1 MDIARPQRCPLL
13 RLWYVLTS
21 FMFVIATAARAQQST
36 EPDTVRFGM
45 STALSGPAA
54 NLGHDMRAGVL
65 AAFEQANRAAPR
77 TGKPR
82 IELTVLDDGYEP
94 TRCAP
99 AVRRL
104 ITEHRVIALV
114 GDVGTPT
121 AVVAVPICRETG
133 TLYIGAF
140 TGAGLL
146 RPEPPDPII
155 FNFRASYEEE
165 IAAMVE
171 ALVDIG
177 GLLPSEI
184 GFFTQRDA
192 YGDTGYLGG
201 VKALCRR
208 GLPQSGPDS
217 KPLHARYERNT
228 TAVESAVAEFIIAR
242 PRAVIMVGAYA
253 PTAAFVR
260 LCKESGYSPIFL
272 SVSFV
277 GPESLARSLGDL
289 GDGVIVTQVV
299 PTLDSNAPV
308 LEDLSQALSA
318 LPDDLRSEPTLGSLE
333 GYIVGCI
340 VVSAL
345 NHCEPPYT
353 ADHLAAALQSLGEFD
368 IGLNVTLRL
377 SPDDH
382 QASHTVWPSIINNGK
397 LVRFSWTNLPA
408 VLERCGDSIILEEG
422 HAGP

>member
-1 MDIARPQRCPLL
+1 MGAHARQ
-13 RLWYVLTS
+13 
-21 FMFVIATAARAQQST
+21 
-36 EPDTVRFGM
+36 EPGPHVVHFGM

-65 AAFEQANRAAPR
+65 AAFNQSNLTA
-77 TGKPR
+77 TGVGRPR

-94 TRCAP
+94 ARCAT
-99 AVRRL
+99 AVRSL

-146 RPEPPDPII
+146 RPDPPDPII

-165 IAAMVE
+165 TASMVD

-177 GLLPSEI
+177 GLSPSDI

-192 YGDTGYLGG
+192 YGDAGYQGG
-201 VKALCRR
+201 LKALRGR
-208 GLPQSGPDS
+208 GLPRSGPDS

-228 TAVESAVAEFIIAR
+228 TAVESAVAEFLIAR
-242 PRAVIMVGAYA
+242 PKAVIMVGAYA
-253 PTAAFVR
+253 PTATFVR
-260 LCKESGYSPIFL
+260 LCKESGYSPVFL

-277 GPESLARSLGDL
+277 GPESLALSLGDL
-289 GDGVIVTQVV
+289 GDGVIITQVV
-299 PTLDSNAPV
+299 PTLDSGAPV
-308 LEDLSQALSA
+308 LEELIQALSA
-318 LPDDLRSEPTLGSLE
+318 LPDGLRSEPTLGSLE
-333 GYIVGCI
+333 GYIVGRI
-340 VVSAL
+340 VVMAL
-345 NHCEPPYT
+345 DRCDPPYT
-353 ADHLAAALQSLGEFD
+353 DDRLAEAMKSLGSFD
-368 IGLNVTLRL
+368 VGLNVPLRL
-377 SPDDH
+377 GPDDH
-382 QASHTVWPSIINNGK
+382 QASHTVWPSIIDNKG
-397 LVRFSWTNLPA
+397 LVGFSWADLPA
-408 VLERCGDSIILEEG
+408 VLQRGADDPGAEEG